1 LYPHNIHF
9 LAACAFLEGNSQKA
23 LDAAWMVSRKADRA
37 YLDSNITVQH
47 YYIIPYY
54 VMVHLG
60 KWDAILEL
68 SHPGEHLRYPA
79 AIWHYARGMASA
91 AKGNLKR
98 AAIELDAVKNFLH
111 DGSLKSM
118 LIWDMNTAHDLVS
131 IAALILEGEIYANKK
146 QIEEAAILFRKA
158 IAIEDNLSYTE
169 PPDWFFSTR
178 LTLGHWLI
186 EARDYASAETV
197 YREDLE
203 TFRENGWALIG
214 LYNSLKGQQKNKEA
228 EQVKRRFEKA
238 WSHADISIT
247 SSRKF

>member
-1 LYPHNIHF
+1 
-9 LAACAFLEGNSQKA
+9 
-23 LDAAWMVSRKADRA
+23 
-37 YLDSNITVQH
+37 
-47 YYIIPYY
+47 
-54 VMVHLG
+54 
-60 KWDAILEL
+60 
-68 SHPGEHLRYPA
+68 
-79 AIWHYARGMASA
+79 
-91 AKGNLKR
+91 
-98 AAIELDAVKNFLH
+98 LDAVKNFLH

>member
-1 LYPHNIHF
+1 
-9 LAACAFLEGNSQKA
+9 
-23 LDAAWMVSRKADRA
+23 
-37 YLDSNITVQH
+37 
-47 YYIIPYY
+47 
-54 VMVHLG
+54 
-60 KWDAILEL
+60 
-68 SHPGEHLRYPA
+68 
-79 AIWHYARGMASA
+79 MASA

-98 AAIELDAVKNFLH
+98 ASLELDAVRNFLH

-131 IAALILEGEIYANKK
+131 IAALILEGEIYAHKK
-146 QIEEAAILFRKA
+146 LFNEATGLFRKA
-158 IAIEDNLSYTE
+158 IAIEDRLTYTE
-169 PPDWFFSTR
+169 PPDWFFSSR

-186 EARDYASAETV
+186 EARDYVNAESV

-214 LYNSLKGQQKNKEA
+214 LYNSLKGQGKNKEA

-238 WSHADISIT
+238 WSHADIKIT